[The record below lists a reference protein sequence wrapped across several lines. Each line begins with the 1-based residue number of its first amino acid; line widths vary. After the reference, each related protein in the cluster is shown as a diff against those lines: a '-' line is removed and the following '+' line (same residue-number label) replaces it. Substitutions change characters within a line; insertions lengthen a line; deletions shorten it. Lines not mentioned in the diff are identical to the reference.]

1 MIFSRKTKREIPT
14 DIKEIFGLVEN
25 LEKKVAFLEKELEQ
39 HKKASLSNISKIEIK
54 RFNPYK
60 DMGSDHSVS
69 ITMLDGNNNGFI
81 LTSLYA
87 REDMR
92 IFTKPINNGISEY
105 PLLKEEEQILKKA
118 IND

>member
-1 MIFSRKTKREIPT
+1 MIFSKKAKKEIPK
-14 DIKEIFGLVEN
+14 DIKEIFGLVEK
-25 LEKKVAFLEKELEQ
+25 LEKRIVSLEKELEKQ
-39 HKKASLSNISKIEIK
+39 KQDSLNNFSKIEIL

-60 DMGSDHSVS
+60 DMGSDQSFTL
-69 ITMLDGNNNGFI
+69 IMLDSKNNGFI

-87 REDMR
+87 REDTR

-118 IND
+118 IHE